1 MNERINMNEKTK
13 KEGKKDCGSETGLK
27 YIKSPT
33 TQNYKNNRKYV
44 KIRSYITYIAIKK
57 DK

>member
-1 MNERINMNEKTK
+1 MLLKDNLTHMNERINMNEKTK

-33 TQNYKNNRKYV
+33 TQNYKN
-44 KIRSYITYIAIKK
+44 I
-57 DK
+57 